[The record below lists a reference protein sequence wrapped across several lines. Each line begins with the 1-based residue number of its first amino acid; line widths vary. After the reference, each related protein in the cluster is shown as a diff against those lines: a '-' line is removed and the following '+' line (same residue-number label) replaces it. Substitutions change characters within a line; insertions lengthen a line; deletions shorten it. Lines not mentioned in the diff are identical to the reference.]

1 MRSHFFKLARNRDGI
16 AAIEFGL
23 IAPVFVWLLG
33 LLIDFAVAFNM
44 QLQLASSVHAAAQV
58 AFAQGQWVT
67 RNTASSLIT
76 AVTAVA
82 TTAAGSTPV
91 TVNVLV
97 NNAADG
103 SNADT
108 YFCVAGGRTPVWA
121 STGSSPASCGGSLN
135 SGKFVSISVT
145 ASRRYIFLPSA
156 IASKIATLSDS
167 AVVRV
172 R

>member
-1 MRSHFFKLARNRDGI
+1 MPSHIVKLARNRDGI
-16 AAIEFGL
+16 AAVEFGL
-23 IAPVFVWLLG
+23 IAPIFVWLLG

-67 RNTASSLIT
+67 RTTASSLIT
-76 AVTAVA
+76 AVSTVA
-82 TTAAGSTPV
+82 TTAAGATPV
-91 TVNVLV
+91 TVQVLV

-103 SNADT
+103 SNADN
-108 YFCVAGGRTPVWA
+108 YYCVSGGKAPVWS
-121 STGSSPASCGGSLN
+121 STGTSSVICSGALY
-135 SGKFVSISVT
+135 SGKFVSISVS

-167 AVVRV
+167 AMVRV